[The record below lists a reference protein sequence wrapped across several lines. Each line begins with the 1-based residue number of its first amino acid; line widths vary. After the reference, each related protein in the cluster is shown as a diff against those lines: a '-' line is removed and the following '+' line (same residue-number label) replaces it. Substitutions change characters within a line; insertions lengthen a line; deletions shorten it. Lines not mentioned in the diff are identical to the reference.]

1 MIALRALRLAMI
13 VFVLL
18 CIVMTLLAEFQRLTT
33 AHAQTTLTPG
43 VTQGA
48 STSSLIPS
56 LSCRSYREIWNQNT
70 RTGGNC
76 PDPDLLFRRP
86 VHSG

>member
-48 STSSLIPS
+48 SLKF
-56 LSCRSYREIWNQNT
+56 
-70 RTGGNC
+70 
-76 PDPDLLFRRP
+76 DPVAFVSKLP
-86 VHSG
+86 